1 MAFSSWR
8 GTVGI
13 VRPTLRTGG
22 FEDLV
27 RMLPEGIGVI
37 PLILNVRRG
46 AVDEFKTVIPAY
58 EEKVAELAQA
68 GVRCRQPVRR
78 AALHGARLRQG
89 TGADP
94 RLAEEIQHPHLH
106 LRHQPCRCAARAR
119 AFAASSA
126 PPIFAATSTASMRK
140 YFTDAG
146 FECLAMAGMDVDF
159 DKAQELSSFEVY
171 RFIKSEFLAHRGAEA
186 IYMLGP
192 AWRTLDIV
200 DMLEQ
205 DLGVPVV
212 HAIPAQC
219 WDIQRHLHVR
229 QPVQGFGRL
238 VAEMPDGPT
247 MAVSRPPQRGAEE
260 SMLRGTIALC
270 DIRCPAAFVRLYGR
284 VRRRFYQGKQITIVV
299 GFFGRRHLR
308 CDRAAVRA
316 PSRQAS
322 RRQSDVIVRNMP
334 GAGSMVATIISIT
347 RRRRTARRSASSAA
361 APCWSRC
368 SATRR
373 PNTTPGNSPGSAAAP
388 ATISCAWSG
397 TPFRS
402 NSIDDVRSARPSS
415 ARPAP
420 ARAR

>member
-68 GVRCRQPVRR
+68 GCDVVNPSGAPPFMVLGYDKEQALIRDWQKTYGTRIFTSGTSHVDALRALGVRR
-78 AALHGARLRQG
+78 FIGATYFRGDINRIYS
-89 TGADP
+89 
-94 RLAEEIQHPHLH
+94 RY
-106 LRHQPCRCAARAR
+106 
-119 AFAASSA
+119 FA
-126 PPIFAATSTASMRK
+126 
-140 YFTDAG
+140 DAG

-219 WDIQRHLHVR
+219 WDIQRHLNVR

-247 MAVSRPPQRGAEE
+247 MAVQRTAPKRGAKK
-260 SMLRGTIALC
+260 
-270 DIRCPAAFVRLYGR
+270 P
-284 VRRRFYQGKQITIVV
+284 RRK
-299 GFFGRRHLR
+299 
-308 CDRAAVRA
+308 
-316 PSRQAS
+316 
-322 RRQSDVIVRNMP
+322 
-334 GAGSMVATIISIT
+334 
-347 RRRRTARRSASSAA
+347 
-361 APCWSRC
+361 
-368 SATRR
+368 
-373 PNTTPGNSPGSAAAP
+373 
-388 ATISCAWSG
+388 
-397 TPFRS
+397 
-402 NSIDDVRSARPSS
+402 
-415 ARPAP
+415 
-420 ARAR
+420 